1 MLKARILVLGGQ
13 ISSQKIL
20 RLIAWP
26 GVRNY
31 PGVLFDANAHGRAQ
45 GADADAQRS
54 EEERKQSL

>member
-1 MLKARILVLGGQ
+1 MLGGQ

-20 RLIAWP
+20 RLIAWLK
-26 GVRNY
+26 VRNY
-31 PGVLFDANAHGRAQ
+31 PGVFFDANAHGGAQ